1 MLPALDNYLSFGAD
15 VIAGNQQYKDMLCDF
30 FFTVF
35 QVKRLGMQDMISACK
50 LMEAILLNLPGQVD
64 TYLYR
69 VLDTVRDRLEDV
81 EEYKKPVYKVFLLEV
96 VINAIYYN
104 PVATLQYLERCN
116 FLSKFLELWIK
127 EADYFLRVHDKT
139 LSILALMKI
148 VQLPPEH
155 IPASFRSDGA
165 LQFLMKG
172 LLTFFRTLPEAVKRA
187 LLAILCLF
195 PGRTEAN
202 DLVEDGD
209 SVAAEGEEEWN
220 EEDSWSDADDNG
232 DVADEAQE
240 YLDFLAQ
247 QVVSFKASSDCVD
260 R

>member
-1 MLPALDNYLSFGAD
+1 MLPPLDNYLSFGAD
-15 VIAGNQQYKDMLCDF
+15 VIAGNQKYKDLFFDF

-35 QVKRLGMQDMISACK
+35 QVKRLGVQDMISACK
-50 LMEAILLNLPGQVD
+50 LIEAILLNLPGQVD
-64 TYLYR
+64 AYLYR
-69 VLDTVRDRLEDV
+69 VLDTVRPRLEDA
-81 EEYKKPVYKVFLLEV
+81 EEYKKPVFKVFLLEV

-104 PVATLQYLERCN
+104 PVATLQYLEHCN
-116 FLSKFLELWIK
+116 FLSKFLELWFK
-127 EADYFLRVHDKT
+127 ESDCFLRVHDKT

-155 IPASFRSDGA
+155 VPASFQSNGA

-172 LLTFFRTLPEAVKRA
+172 LLTFFRTLPDAAKRTLPNIWC
-187 LLAILCLF
+187 LL

-202 DLVEDGD
+202 DLVEEDGD

-220 EEDSWSDADDNG
+220 EEDSWSDAEDNG

-247 QVVSFKASSDCVD
+247 QVVSF
-260 R
+260 